1 MASTSYYTVA
11 LTRHPDSQGAGD
23 YDIEAHVSWVSTEKI
38 SLSYRLSGN
47 IKQLRI
53 PTLGPV
59 RRADGL
65 WQHTCFEAFVSL
77 KGGPEYWEF
86 NFSPSG
92 QWAVYYF
99 RAYRG
104 GGPLKDAELA
114 PNIAA
119 RSANDCL
126 DLDATIHLDCL
137 PVISQNRTLRVGLS
151 AVIEDEK
158 GTLSY
163 WALRHPPGKPDFH
176 HPDGLALEIEQP
188 T

>member
-1 MASTSYYTVA
+1 MTSTSHPRAA
-11 LTRHPDSQGAGD
+11 LTLHPDSQGAGD
-23 YDIEAHVSWVSTEKI
+23 YKIEARVSWMSAEKL
-38 SLSYRLSGN
+38 SLNYRLSGD
-47 IKQLRI
+47 IRRIRI

-77 KGGPEYWEF
+77 KGRPEYWEF

-99 RAYRG
+99 RAYRD
-104 GGPLKDAELA
+104 GGPLKDAELT
-114 PNIAA
+114 PNITA
-119 RSANDCL
+119 RSANDRL
-126 DLDATIHLDCL
+126 HLDATIHLDCL
-137 PVISQNRTLRVGLS
+137 PMISQNRTLRVGLS
-151 AVIEDEK
+151 AVIEDEN

-163 WALRHPPGKPDFH
+163 WAFKHPPGKPDFH
-176 HPDGLALEIEQP
+176 HPDGLALEIERP